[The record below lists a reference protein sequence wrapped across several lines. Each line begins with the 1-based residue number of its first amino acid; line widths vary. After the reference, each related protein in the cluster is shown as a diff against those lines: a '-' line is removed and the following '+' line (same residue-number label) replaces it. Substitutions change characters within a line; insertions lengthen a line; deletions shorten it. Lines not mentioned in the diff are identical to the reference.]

1 MSVKRIIFLIMFAV
15 TALCPGIIQ
24 LAAQGVEFHGA
35 DSTFQT
41 EGLVLMWAV
50 LRGADEASTQVVLDI
65 VKTSPAA
72 ARYRFYS
79 VAVADPFTGES
90 RIEVEADP
98 LEEKNRIL
106 RARPDFQIFSNRRI
120 LFFAD
125 EASAALGQPELTVFY
140 QGVPDTSPEFAELEV
155 LESYFEQVLQRLPN

>member
-1 MSVKRIIFLIMFAV
+1 MKRIIFFILFTV

-24 LAAQGVEFHGA
+24 LPAQGIEFHGA

-50 LRGADEASTQVVLDI
+50 LRATDEESTQVVLDI

-72 ARYRFYS
+72 ERYRFYS
-79 VAVADPFTGES
+79 VVVADPFTGEKQ
-90 RIEVEADP
+90 IEVEAAA
-98 LEEKNRIL
+98 LEEKNRVL

-120 LFFAD
+120 LFFTD
-125 EASAALGQPELTVFY
+125 ESSAALGQPEITVFY
-140 QGVPDTSPEFAELEV
+140 QGVPDTSPEFAEIDL
-155 LESYFEQVLQRLPN
+155 LESYFEQVLQRLPK